1 MTFKAHK
8 KEHSSVAD
16 ENRGLLPRPL
26 PLSYILYPIVYPIFV
41 YLDHAES
48 LAALAD
54 GQKQR
59 LFELL
64 VALVVRQTQ
73 LVEAVIE
80 KVSFRLVRVK
90 IKNK

>member
-1 MTFKAHK
+1 
-8 KEHSSVAD
+8 
-16 ENRGLLPRPL
+16 
-26 PLSYILYPIVYPIFV
+26 V

-64 VALVVRQTQ
+64 VAFVVRQAQ